1 MASIKQMQRKDGSV
15 FYEISISRGYGESPY
30 TMRWDRPEGL
40 AAKTVKARLQAV
52 AFEFEQDCKNGKVK
66 TRKERKAEEK
76 EAAQKKILE
85 TRNKMT
91 FQRFCEEK
99 FLPDLRLRCSEHTIY
114 NYQLQLK
121 KHIYPDIG
129 AIELS
134 GIRAGDINQL
144 LRNQQAKNTSLSIPV
159 KVYTIVRA
167 ILKMAYKDELIDRNP
182 MDRVDRPQKR
192 KDTSHTQVPWR
203 VQRTSCKGFAR
214 R

>member
-15 FYEISISRGYGESPY
+15 FYEISVSRGYGKSPY
-30 TMRWDRPEGL
+30 TMRWDRPKGL

-85 TRNKMT
+85 ARNKMI

-129 AIELS
+129 AIEYHRCDRTADKRGTERRRSAGEHGGYQSLPLPRLKRRRRPRRERERIFQRLYPVPS
-134 GIRAGDINQL
+134 QIRISATRWL
-144 LRNQQAKNTSLSIPV
+144 CP
-159 KVYTIVRA
+159 
-167 ILKMAYKDELIDRNP
+167 
-182 MDRVDRPQKR
+182 
-192 KDTSHTQVPWR
+192 
-203 VQRTSCKGFAR
+203 
-214 R
+214 